1 MHGCVPN
8 LFSCVRLFVILW
20 TVACQVPL
28 STGCSRQEYWSGL
41 PCPPPGDLP
50 DPGLEPISL
59 ISPALAGG
67 FTARTTWEA
76 QMKMTKSSDADINV
90 FILDMSIFGFY
101 RDFFLNFIYLFIW
114 LPEVLFVACGPFYC
128 GMSAHG
134 ISCSMACGVLVP

>member
-1 MHGCVPN
+1 MLSH
-8 LFSCVRLFVILW
+8 FSCVQLFATLW
-20 TVACQVPL
+20 TVARQAAL
-28 STGCSRQEYWSGL
+28 SIGFSRQEYWSGL

-101 RDFFLNFIYLFIW
+101 RDFFFNFIYLFIW

-128 GMSAHG
+128 GMSARG

>member
-1 MHGCVPN
+1 MLSH
-8 LFSCVRLFVILW
+8 FSCVQLFATLW
-20 TVACQVPL
+20 TVARQAAV
-28 STGCSRQEYWSGL
+28 SIGFSRQEYWSGL

-101 RDFFLNFIYLFIW
+101 RDFFLNFIYLFGCLRSCLW
-114 LPEVLFVACGPFYC
+114 HVGPSTVA
-128 GMSAHG
+128 
-134 ISCSMACGVLVP
+134 